1 MIFNYSEKINK
12 LQSILDD
19 PAFGAPDS
27 LKVQAKRN
35 IAKVLR
41 DIERSRR
48 ELNAEKER
56 SSVTEQYWQKVEQAR
71 RHFQVGEGGKNI
83 LNSKDLINI

>member
-71 RHFQVGEGGKNI
+71 RHFQVGEGGKTY
-83 LNSKDLINI
+83 